1 MEVKRKPS
9 FSPSSLALIA
19 WARGTQ
25 LAFLFLLIRPPPQ
38 SPFASL
44 QKIKTARSALLL
56 QSSSLRSC
64 PRPNTH
70 TYTQLTCSLSL
81 ASHITAL
88 HGGGGLGPANFSEA
102 APFTFCPTFGDGD
115 ELGNVYGPDA
125 ILKTRAHL
133 GSSERVRR
141 VLRRA
146 MAGLPISECVCVRLE
161 R

>member
-1 MEVKRKPS
+1 MSEP
-9 FSPSSLALIA
+9 
-19 WARGTQ
+19 
-25 LAFLFLLIRPPPQ
+25 
-38 SPFASL
+38 
-44 QKIKTARSALLL
+44 
-56 QSSSLRSC
+56 
-64 PRPNTH
+64 
-70 TYTQLTCSLSL
+70 QLTCSLSL
-81 ASHITAL
+81 AFTAL

-146 MAGLPISECVCVRLE
+146 MAGLPISECD
-161 R
+161 